1 MDASQTR
8 DYCVAAF
15 LSKSSATHRAARP
28 DPFDFTQG
36 RLSPRKVRL
45 LGMTIIMAP
54 FFGANLKLYGDR
66 VWDDQKE
73 SNEQEGKKESR

>member
-1 MDASQTR
+1 
-8 DYCVAAF
+8 
-15 LSKSSATHRAARP
+15 
-28 DPFDFTQG
+28 
-36 RLSPRKVRL
+36 
-45 LGMTIIMAP
+45 MTIIMAP